1 MIDNALQPLV
11 LVTSVQMLLYAVAW
25 LLCAWLLRQD
35 RRAVAHWGGSM
46 WVMSAAFL
54 LIGLRGEPRTW
65 LAYTGA
71 NVLLVLGYVQVRRGF
86 ELFLHQRPRD
96 AEHLA
101 LFGLATVGFLL
112 LGPGAEQAFWRVLLA
127 YGVTVLIVLRAV
139 QTLTRRVQ
147 AEYGLWPSLVIV
159 SPGLLVV
166 AVGLLRL
173 GQQLQDPGRQLELH
187 LARLDN
193 VEMILSDLVGAA
205 AFNFSYMTMV
215 MVRMT
220 RRLQAA
226 SLQDSL
232 TGLPNRRVIEA
243 RLKHEWRRWA
253 RHAAPFTV
261 LAVDLDHFKQVND
274 THGHLAGDEMLV
286 QVGQRLLAGVREVDT
301 VARTGGEEFLLLL
314 PDTDAAAALAAAER
328 VRACVGDEPLRVR
341 GQSLRMT
348 TCVGVAQVV
357 DGDAD
362 VAAVL
367 ARADAAL
374 YRAKAAGRNRVCGV
388 DAAQAEGAPAS
399 TA

>member
-1 MIDNALQPLV
+1 
-11 LVTSVQMLLYAVAW
+11 ML
-25 LLCAWLLRQD
+25 
-35 RRAVAHWGGSM
+35 
-46 WVMSAAFL
+46 
-54 LIGLRGEPRTW
+54 
-65 LAYTGA
+65 
-71 NVLLVLGYVQVRRGF
+71 
-86 ELFLHQRPRD
+86 
-96 AEHLA
+96 
-101 LFGLATVGFLL
+101 
-112 LGPGAEQAFWRVLLA
+112 
-127 YGVTVLIVLRAV
+127 
-139 QTLTRRVQ
+139 
-147 AEYGLWPSLVIV
+147 
-159 SPGLLVV
+159 
-166 AVGLLRL
+166 
-173 GQQLQDPGRQLELH
+173 
-187 LARLDN
+187 
-193 VEMILSDLVGAA
+193 
-205 AFNFSYMTMV
+205 
-215 MVRMT
+215 RMT